1 MPERGG
7 VRVMILFSPDGLWE
21 SSSTCL
27 TVVSFSTA
35 LEREQMI
42 KLTESLEIDIKVM
55 VTRLSKC

>member
-1 MPERGG
+1 MGKF
-7 VRVMILFSPDGLWE
+7 VHLFDSQ
-21 SSSTCL
+21 L